1 MFGMVKLNYMRLCL
15 NTNVFCRP
23 FDDLSQER
31 ILKEAMAANKIF
43 IWAQAGLVE
52 ILASEANLTEI
63 FLIKNMYKKDAV
75 ESLVLAAS
83 ANAIKLE
90 NSTIELADTIWEE
103 NIMSDYM
110 DILHLSMASAS
121 NCEYFLTCDD
131 EIIKKKKH
139 LEKFTKCIILN
150 PVDFV
155 SLMEAKF

>member
-1 MFGMVKLNYMRLCL
+1 MKLCL

-75 ESLVLAAS
+75 ESLLLAVS

-90 NSTIELADTIWEE
+90 SSTIELADTIWKE

-131 EIIKKKKH
+131 EIIKKKKQ
-139 LEKFTKCIILN
+139 LEKLVRCRILN

-155 SLMEAKF
+155 FLMEVKF